1 MNKISIDDFCK
12 VLLEAT
18 KMVTHISLLFPE
30 HVGAFS
36 SNHLILV
43 NGKLVFLY
51 FPIIKLK
58 V

>member
-18 KMVTHISLLFPE
+18 KTVTQISLLFPQ
-30 HVGAFS
+30 HIGALS
-36 SNHLILV
+36 SNHFRLI

-51 FPIIKLK
+51 FPISKLK
-58 V
+58 D